1 MTERVGG
8 AQPREVSAGDSRR
21 VSVGAYLV
29 LRSVLVFNAVLLLA
43 VAVLLALF
51 MEHPAGL
58 VGAGLCCVAAGM
70 SLGGARWL
78 DRLYDRGA

>member
-1 MTERVGG
+1 MREG
-8 AQPREVSAGDSRR
+8 PRIGVRS
-21 VSVGAYLV
+21 YLV

-43 VAVLLALF
+43 VAILLAEF

-58 VGAGLCCVAAGM
+58 VAAGLCCVAAGM

-78 DRLYDRGA
+78 DRLYQGNP